1 VPTDLGYLDGHFP
14 EFPVVP
20 GVVQA
25 KWVWEAAVELLGRA
39 APLKAMEAVKF
50 KEMLLPG
57 REFSLSVQVQRGGG
71 QEKLLYSIADGDVMF
86 SSGRLILGEP
96 S

>member
-1 VPTDLGYLDGHFP
+1 MGGT
-14 EFPVVP
+14 
-20 GVVQA
+20 
-25 KWVWEAAVELLGRA
+25 
-39 APLKAMEAVKF
+39 APLKGMEAVKF
-50 KEMLLPG
+50 KQMLLPG

-71 QEKLLYSIADGDVMF
+71 EEKLIYEIADGDVLF